1 MRKGQYIDIT
11 GQRFG
16 RLVAVEIS
24 PRGQGTRTMW
34 KCKCD
39 CGNTTVASISNLR
52 NGHTQ
57 SCGCL
62 QISRVSE
69 ALRTHGHKGAQSVD
83 RLYPVWRA
91 MKQRCFLRTSK
102 AYKYYGGRGITVCD
116 AWMKY
121 ENFMEWAYTH
131 GYDHNASRGKC
142 TIDRIDVNGNYDP
155 SNCRFVDMVVQN
167 NNKRNS
173 RCRKTEGDNETVSDT
188 EAG

>member
-1 MRKGQYIDIT
+1 MRKGQYIDLS

-16 RLVAVEIS
+16 CLVAVEIDHRLGS
-24 PRGQGTRTMW
+24 RAIW

-39 CGNTTVASISNLR
+39 CGNTTFVSVSNLR

-62 QISRVSE
+62 QISRTSD
-69 ALRTHGHKGAQSVD
+69 AMRTHGHKGKRSVN

-91 MKQRCFLRTSK
+91 MKQRCLLPSSK

-116 AWMKY
+116 EWLEY
-121 ENFMEWAYTH
+121 DNFMRWAYSH
-131 GYDHNASRGKC
+131 GYDPNAKRGKC
-142 TIDRIDVNGNYDP
+142 TIDRIDVNGNYEP
-155 SNCRFVDMVVQN
+155 SNCRFVDMAVQN

-173 RCRKTEGDNETVSDT
+173 RIGGFE
-188 EAG
+188 